1 MEMALEM
8 AEVIAV
14 RKITVALI
22 LLSIPLLNLSAEQL
36 LIFSEAGSGLHIE
49 KLFADKQ
56 ETELFTTI
64 STELQTPNTRLT
76 LDGSVYSFANFDSL
90 SNWQAGLGYEQ
101 LFPLI
106 NFSLAGGVLDDENDS
121 LDVMNASIQLF
132 KQRESRDNF
141 SEYGLGCRSS
151 NFFKNENFSNLEF
164 NLYYIYKKYLQ
175 SYTVHHDFNVV
186 TKHFT
191 DIDPL
196 LDINY
201 QITFSFPTGDNSGL
215 SLSYFT
221 NYNPISNDRLLYFH
235 DELFDLFSYNM
246 HKISIE
252 HTVEKGNLLFKP
264 WLAFNS
270 KEYLATAVEQPYTEF
285 SFLAGFYAD
294 WLWANGSMTYAE
306 GFYQTIPEDR
316 EIAYE
321 FRVGLK
327 FQFDLKS
334 R

>member
-14 RKITVALI
+14 RNITVALI
-22 LLSIPLLNLSAEQL
+22 LLSIPLLVLSAEQL
-36 LIFSEAGSGLHIE
+36 LIFSETGSGLHIE

-106 NFSLAGGVLDDENDS
+106 NFNLAGRVLDDKNDS

-132 KQRESRDNF
+132 KQRESRETF
-141 SEYGLGCRSS
+141 SEYGLGSRSS
-151 NFFKNENFSNLEF
+151 NFFENENFSHLEF

-175 SYTVHHDFNVV
+175 SYTVHHDFNAV

-201 QITFSFPTGDNSGL
+201 QITFSFPTSDNSGL

-221 NYNPISNDRLLYFH
+221 NYNPISNDRLLYFQ

-270 KEYLATAVEQPYTEF
+270 KEYLTTAVEQSYSEI

-294 WLWANGSMTYAE
+294 WLWANGSMIYAE
-306 GFYQTIPEDR
+306 GSYQTITQDR

-321 FRVGLK
+321 FRAGIK